1 MELSSNLTTIDP
13 EQADEILQQAA
24 RCNIPAYVIS
34 TDQRVGREAFF
45 DAVRSSLPLD
55 PPLMSSRSWDA
66 LSDSLWEGIR
76 SLGANRVV
84 VLWLDSS
91 LFSKGAPRDFD
102 IATSVLADVARSLA
116 DPEAT
121 RGRPVEMRI
130 YIGRPSGYSERYR
143 PKNDG

>member
-1 MELSSNLTTIDP
+1 MELSSNLTIIDP
-13 EQADEILQQAA
+13 EQADEIKQEAV
-24 RCNIPAYVIS
+24 RRNIPAYVIS

-45 DAVRSSLPLD
+45 DAVRGTLPLD

-84 VLWLDSS
+84 VLWPDSS
-91 LFSKGAPRDFD
+91 LFSEGAPREFD

-116 DPEAT
+116 DPETT
-121 RGRPVEMRI
+121 RGRPVEMSI
-130 YIGRPSGYSERYR
+130 YIGRPSGSS
-143 PKNDG
+143 